1 MRMTGLRL
9 HDFRGYGQVLLSPPE
24 GVTVLVGENG
34 AGKTNLLEA
43 VHLCCLGR
51 SHRTSADKEMI
62 QREKETAAVQLTVEK
77 KDGCHEVG
85 VRLFENARRKKVVY
99 VNGKTASR
107 IGELMGHATCVIFSP
122 EDLALVKDG
131 PQVRRRFLD
140 MLLSQQQRAYFYA
153 LQTYMTALK
162 QRNALLKTGDTRQLP
177 AWDEQLAAAAAPVV
191 RLRREAAQALHTQG
205 QTHYRYIGGRDEEV
219 FSMRYRGGLAESKDP
234 VEEMLRGLHE
244 CRGEDL
250 RRQTTCFGPHRD
262 DLELFLSGEPL
273 KAFASQGQMRTAA
286 LSMKLAAFDLLEA
299 AQGEP
304 PLLLLD
310 DVLSELDPDRR
321 RRLIARI
328 GRAQALLTCTDQGD
342 FVGAHPACVLHV
354 KNGKITEQRE

>member
-1 MRMTGLRL
+1 MTSLRL
-9 HDFRGYGQVLLSPPE
+9 RDFRGYRQVLLTPPE

-51 SHRTSADKEMI
+51 SHRTANDREMI
-62 QREKETAAVQLTVEK
+62 RQGQETAAVQLTVERR
-77 KDGCHEVG
+77 DGRHEVG
-85 VRLFENARRKKVVY
+85 VRLFENARRRKIVF
-99 VNGKTASR
+99 VNGKTAPR
-107 IGELMGHATCVIFSP
+107 MGELMGHATCVIFSP

-131 PQVRRRFLD
+131 PQARRRFLD

-153 LQTYMTALK
+153 LQTYMNALK
-162 QRNALLKTGDTRQLP
+162 QRNALLKQGDTGQLP
-177 AWDEQLAAAAAPVV
+177 AWDQQLAAAAEPVV
-191 RLRREAAQALHTQG
+191 RLRRETAEQLSARARV
-205 QTHYRYIGGRDEEV
+205 HYHYISGRDEEV
-219 FSMRYRGGLAESKDP
+219 FSMKYTGALADSGAIAQD
-234 VEEMLRGLHE
+234 MLRGLQATRE
-244 CRGEDL
+244 EEL
-250 RRQTTCFGPHRD
+250 RRQVTVFGPHRD
-262 DLELFLSGEPL
+262 EIDLALSGAGL
-273 KAFASQGQMRTAA
+273 RAFGSQGQMRTAA

-310 DVLSELDPDRR
+310 DVLSELDPERR

-342 FVGAHPACVLHV
+342 FIGARPSCVLKV
-354 KNGKITEQRE
+354 ENGEISQLE

>member
-9 HDFRGYGQVLLSPPE
+9 RDFRGYRQVLLTPPE
-24 GVTVLVGENG
+24 GVTMLVGENG

-51 SHRTSADKEMI
+51 SHRTSNDREMI
-62 QREKETAAVQLTVEK
+62 RQGQETAAVQLTVERT
-77 KDGCHEVG
+77 DGRHEVG
-85 VRLFENARRKKVVY
+85 VRLYENARRRKVVY

-107 IGELMGHATCVIFSP
+107 LGELMGHATCVIFSP
-122 EDLALVKDG
+122 EDLALVKEG
-131 PQVRRRFLD
+131 PQARRRFLD
-140 MLLSQQQRAYFYA
+140 MLLSQEQKAYFYA

-162 QRNALLKTGDTRQLP
+162 QRNALLKQGDLRSLP

-191 RLRREAAQALHTQG
+191 RLRREAGIQLDKKA
-205 QTHYRYIGGRDEEV
+205 QTHYRYIGGKEEEV
-219 FSMRYRGGLAESKDP
+219 FSLRYQGPLAESEDP
-234 VEEMLRGLHE
+234 TQDMLRGLRASRE
-244 CRGEDL
+244 EDQ

-262 DLELFLSGEPL
+262 ELELLLCGEPL
-273 KAFASQGQMRTAA
+273 KAFGSQGQMRTAA

-299 AQGEP
+299 IQGEP

-328 GRAQALLTCTDQGD
+328 GRAQALLTCTDQAD
-342 FVGAHPACVLHV
+342 FIGARPACVLRV
-354 KNGKITEQRE
+354 ENGEIHQTE